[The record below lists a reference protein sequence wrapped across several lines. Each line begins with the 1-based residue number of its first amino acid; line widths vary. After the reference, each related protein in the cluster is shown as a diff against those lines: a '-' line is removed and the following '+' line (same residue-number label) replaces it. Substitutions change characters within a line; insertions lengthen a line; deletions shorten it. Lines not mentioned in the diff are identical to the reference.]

1 MGAQQCLLCESTSP
15 SVAGL
20 EKMLGRG
27 PVLRTG
33 EAPGSAWPGSLGL
46 CGQQR
51 GSRSQQVLAKPGD
64 GPVLLPD
71 FLGAGLT
78 GQHRTTKACINTGLC
93 LCAAAWSYVKVSRSP
108 ALASAPGA
116 V

>member
-1 MGAQQCLLCESTSP
+1 MGAQQCLLRESTSP
-15 SVAGL
+15 GVAGL
-20 EKMLGRG
+20 EKVLGRG
-27 PVLRTG
+27 PILRTG

-71 FLGAGLT
+71 FRVQGSQDNT
-78 GQHRTTKACINTGLC
+78 GQQRPASTLVFACVL
-93 LCAAAWSYVKVSRSP
+93 L
-108 ALASAPGA
+108 PGA
-116 V
+116 T